1 MNLQKMA
8 GFALGPIGVA
18 AVSLLT
24 VPITAWYFSAEDIG
38 KISILQIAIS
48 FSLLLFSLGLDQAY
62 VREYH
67 EAKNKKELFKACF
80 WPGSK
85 LLIACLAFLLLLQGK
100 ISEWLFGI
108 ESLQN
113 SLAVAVC
120 IFFAF
125 VGRFISLILRMH
137 ERAWAYST
145 SQLLPKIVYLL
156 VIGVIIVGNSQK
168 GLAQLLTAHAISFL
182 SVALSFAW
190 YTREDWNSSNVTVTK
205 KDQKNLL
212 KFGLP
217 LVVNGIAFWGMISMD
232 RLFLKHYSTYEQLG
246 IYSVT
251 NSFAGVAAIVQSIF
265 STIWAPTAYR
275 WHSEGVD
282 SAAFQKIAHKVLLVV
297 IFVFSIVGMFSWV
310 LPYFLPPQYK
320 NSQFIIMSCLMY
332 PLFYTLSEITGIGIG
347 IARKS
352 KWQMLIMLC
361 AFCFNLILNMALV
374 PKYGALGA
382 ALSTGLSFYLLFI
395 LRTEMS
401 KKIGTGVGGF
411 RIYIVTGFSVLLVI
425 LSSIEAYQSIY
436 LRVIWLVLFL
446 YSIYRFIVNAENN

>member
-1 MNLQKMA
+1 MNLRKMA

-48 FSLLLFSLGLDQAY
+48 FCLLLFSLGLDQAY

-67 EAKNKKELFKACF
+67 EAKNKTALLKACV

-85 LLIACLAFLLLLQGK
+85 LLIACLVFVLLWRGK

-108 ESLQN
+108 ESFQN
-113 SLAVAVC
+113 SLVVGVC
-120 IFFAF
+120 IFSAF
-125 VGRFISLILRMH
+125 IGRFISLILRMS
-137 ERAWAYST
+137 ERAWAYSI
-145 SQLLPKIVYLL
+145 SQIMSKIVFLF
-156 VIGVIIVGNSQK
+156 VIGVIIAGNGQK
-168 GLAQLLTAHAISFL
+168 SLAQLLSAHAIAFL
-182 SVALSFAW
+182 SVALLFAW
-190 YTREDWNSSNVTVTK
+190 YTREDWNNSSAQIAK
-205 KDQKNLL
+205 KDKNKLL

-217 LVVNGIAFWGMISMD
+217 LVINGMAFWGMISMD
-232 RLFLKHYSTYEQLG
+232 RIFLKHYSTYEELG

-282 SAAFQKIAHKVLLVV
+282 SVVFQKIADKVLLVV
-297 IFVFSIVGMFSWV
+297 IVVFSVVGMFSWLV
-310 LPYFLPPQYK
+310 PYFLPPQYK
-320 NSQFIIMSCLMY
+320 NSQFIIMACLMY

-347 IARKS
+347 IAKKS

-361 AFCFNLILNMALV
+361 ALCFNLIMNIALI
-374 PKYGALGA
+374 PDYGAVGA
-382 ALSTGLSFYLLFI
+382 SLSTGISFYLFFVLK
-395 LRTEMS
+395 TEISS
-401 KKIGTGVGGF
+401 KTNIKLKRGRIHIAVGAC
-411 RIYIVTGFSVLLVI
+411 VI
-425 LSSIEAYQSIY
+425 LIIASSFDSQILSAVRF
-436 LRVIWLVLFL
+436 LWCLVFLGAVINIL
-446 YSIYRFIVNAENN
+446 YTWKR